1 MTLCDLTRIIFL
13 TTATTPESTKRIV
26 QLFTTRVILSRT
38 ANSRGLTVLS
48 RVVCVLASLMVVAC
62 AAATQAPERM
72 LAPAGTLKKATPSI
86 HPPDAAASYHFMLG
100 YQAELA
106 QDMDRA
112 IQEYQAALK
121 ADPASQ
127 SVKARLAGLYFSL
140 GDMPNAVRYA
150 EQAAE
155 GPSQDSQLLTQMAGI
170 LASAGQGER
179 ALKLLDRAIEV
190 NPTSGDPYFTKGL
203 LLLNLKRQP
212 EAEQAVRDGLARAP
226 ESAAGYYHLGRIL
239 LDSGKGEEAA
249 ASLERAI
256 AVNASFEPAYL
267 ALASVYESRQQQD

>member
-1 MTLCDLTRIIFL
+1 M
-13 TTATTPESTKRIV
+13 
-26 QLFTTRVILSRT
+26 LSR
-38 ANSRGLTVLS
+38 AI
-48 RVVCVLASLMVVAC
+48 CVLISLVVVAC
-62 AAATQAPERM
+62 AAATQTPERV
-72 LAPAGTLKKATPSI
+72 LASAGTPKATPPI
-86 HPPDAAASYHFMLG
+86 HSPDAAASYHFMLG

-112 IQEYQAALK
+112 IQEYQAALR

-140 GDMPNAVRYA
+140 GDMPNAVLYA
-150 EQAAE
+150 DQAAE

-179 ALKLLDRAIEV
+179 AVKLLDRAIEI

-212 EAEQAVRDGLARAP
+212 EAEQAVRAGLGTITWGVSSSMRGKRRRRRRVW
-226 ESAAGYYHLGRIL
+226 SGRLRSMPRLNQPIL
-239 LDSGKGEEAA
+239 RSPRSMSRSRPRIER
-249 ASLERAI
+249 SLCYGSI
-256 AVNASFEPAYL
+256 
-267 ALASVYESRQQQD
+267 SRV